1 VRLVG
6 RGDQQDWS
14 GRGHFFAAAAEA
26 MRRILVEHARG
37 VARRR
42 STAAAGPG
50 RNSAPIL
57 RSGRA
62 HEGDQ
67 PPSVSRLSV
76 VVKGKGTVWVDE
88 VELLKR
94 PPVSRER
101 AKDETPRTF
110 GDGSKEIGPPPRLIG
125 DAPTKK

>member
-1 VRLVG
+1 MK
-6 RGDQQDWS
+6 D
-14 GRGHFFAAAAEA
+14 
-26 MRRILVEHARG
+26 
-37 VARRR
+37 
-42 STAAAGPG
+42 
-50 RNSAPIL
+50 
-57 RSGRA
+57 
-62 HEGDQ
+62 DQ

-76 VVKGKGTVWVDE
+76 FVKGKGTVWVDE